1 MFFEYEINFTN
12 KIIPVHSCL
21 LLSFFII
28 YLKYYFSKSAA
39 TVWIGEN
46 LCKMP
51 ATSVASLF
59 VGTLVGL
66 VIGYVLWECAYAF
79 IPSLRNSK
87 YRITESVRM
96 SIQPTEDDDYHDS
109 RQLIDLYN
117 FTYIMN
123 QPSCNPNIHALV
135 VVPSAPE
142 NRDKRKLIR
151 QTWANFVELPLHKNN
166 IPFRV
171 VFMLGIPGTET
182 NQAELE
188 RENFE
193 YDDMV
198 QGSFVDSYENMTY
211 KHVMAM
217 KWFLTFCGNS
227 KILIKVD
234 DDVFLNTPQLMIYL
248 HNTMLHNQLPQ
259 TDNQAGEHITNIS
272 KPLKL
277 LFRQQRDLLFC
288 NRKIGVRVH
297 RSYRFRWYASYRNY
311 PNKTYPPYCPGYGIV
326 YSGDVVRRLYDAAQ
340 RAKFFWIDDIH
351 ITGLLTNQ
359 LNIKI
364 VPAQAYT
371 VFCAVDQ
378 PTCDILQDKTGDSN
392 PHEYLFSYSPTSDQM
407 HNMWHLHLGRL
418 RDYIFSDVEKRVSH
432 VDSVETEL
440 W

>member
-1 MFFEYEINFTN
+1 MQNNFTKN
-12 KIIPVHSCL
+12 YSFYSCL
-21 LLSFFII
+21 FLSFFFY
-28 YLKYYFSKSAA
+28 YLFKTIFSNSTTA
-39 TVWIGEN
+39 VWIGEN

-51 ATSVASLF
+51 SPSVASLF
-59 VGTLVGL
+59 AGILVGL
-66 VIGYVLWECAYAF
+66 VVGYVLWECAYAF
-79 IPSLRNSK
+79 IPPLRNRK
-87 YRITESVRM
+87 YHITESLRV
-96 SIQPTEDDDYHDS
+96 SIQPTEHDDYRDN

-123 QPSCNPNIHALV
+123 QPSCTPNIHALV
-135 VVPSAPE
+135 LVPSAPE

-151 QTWANFVELPLHKNN
+151 QTWANFVELPLHKNS

-171 VFMLGIPGTET
+171 IFMLGIPDADTK
-182 NQAELE
+182 QAELE

-198 QGSFVDSYENMTY
+198 QGSFIDSYENMTY

-217 KWFLTFCGNS
+217 KWFLTFCGHS

-259 TDNQAGEHITNIS
+259 TDNHADDRITNIS

-297 RSYRFRWYASYRNY
+297 RSYRFKWHASYRNY
-311 PNKTYPPYCPGYGIV
+311 PNKTYPPYCPGFGIV
-326 YSGDVVRRLYDAAQ
+326 YSADVVRRLYDAAQ
-340 RAKFFWIDDIH
+340 RSEFFWIDDIH
-351 ITGLLTNQ
+351 ITGLLANQ
-359 LNIKI
+359 LKIEI

-371 VFCAVDQ
+371 VFCPVDQ
-378 PTCDILQDKTGDSN
+378 PLCDILLDKSGDSDPN
-392 PHEYLFSYSPTSDQM
+392 EYLFSYSPTPDQM
-407 HNMWHLHLGRL
+407 HNMWQLHLGRL

-432 VDSVETEL
+432 VDSIETEL